1 MISKALTAAT
11 VLTVL
16 LIVACA
22 GDTTGPSSSSNV
34 QKPASELHFLQL
46 SPSAPA
52 LQGTTVSFYAKRGED
67 REARVKFQN
76 GQDYL
81 RFRVFGNSLLQR
93 PDGSTFAQGDSI
105 LITITVTDPTR
116 LQADFQP
123 AGLKFSPSTPARLQF
138 EFGECDGDINADG
151 VVNSADTALLPL
163 ISTWRQESPA
173 APWIRVSSTVES
185 DISEVQAFIT
195 GFTGYAL
202 AY

>member
-1 MISKALTAAT
+1 MIRKLAT
-11 VLTVL
+11 PAVL
-16 LIVACA
+16 LTFALSSGCSSDA
-22 GDTTGPSSSSNV
+22 TAPSSSDNV
-34 QKPASELHFLQL
+34 TKPASDLHFLQL
-46 SPSAPA
+46 SPLAPA
-52 LQGTTVSFYAKRGED
+52 LQAATVSFYAKSGED

-105 LITITVTDPTR
+105 LITITVTDPTK

-123 AGLKFSPSTPARLQF
+123 AGLKFSASAPARLQF
-138 EFGECDGDINADG
+138 EFGECDGDINGDG
-151 VVNSADTALLPL
+151 VVNTADTALLPL
-163 ISTWRQESPA
+163 ISTWRQEIPG
-173 APWIRVSSTVES
+173 APWTRVTSTVNS